1 MTHLLTYSL
10 TCEGGVE
17 SSAYFSLSS
26 LWISSTAEFSLS
38 TPSRERMYCGAE
50 ASSLFGLG

>member
-50 ASSLFGLG
+50 ASSWLGLR